1 MPHSHVLVEGNAHRV
16 ESLDVRCQPV
26 DRLLILQLEAAK
38 HSVPDDQHAAVVA
51 VEVEV
56 VGAVVDAVVRGRVED
71 ELDRPWEA
79 MDPFGVKKELVDQ
92 ADRLH
97 REDHSRLVAEQRQRR
112 PERDC
117 RDRHPRLAQR
127 RREVVMLA

>member
-1 MPHSHVLVEGNAHRV
+1 MPHSHVLMKGHAHRV
-16 ESLDVRCQPV
+16 ESLDVRRQPV
-26 DRLLILQLEAAK
+26 DRFLILRFEAAK
-38 HSVPDDQHAAVVA
+38 DSVPDDQHAAVVA

-56 VGAVVDAVVRGRVED
+56 VGAVVDAMVRWRVED

-79 MDPFGVKKELVDQ
+79 VDPFGVEKELVDQ

-97 REDHSRLVAEQRQRR
+97 REDHPRLVAEQRQRR
-112 PERDC
+112 PERH
-117 RDRHPRLAQR
+117 RSYRHPRLAQG